1 MERFTHVR
9 PSSRAVL
16 LPAIKNVLGDN
27 TVTTQSLGI
36 PLHLKTC
43 KDIVNVKVMVNLSE
57 EGLPEP
63 VERDVPVLCIKSL
76 LAYLFSDQYGVSIS
90 RDSLMKFWNHATQ
103 FFEWGASHPGK
114 FTHIPL
120 AVYGDGA
127 RYTNSTGFVEKVLC
141 VLVNMPLWA
150 PRSTRTSRYLLFSI
164 RESCMDSY
172 RTTLWP
178 VYAHL
183 AHQLNELFA
192 DGIDVPGSSPTKTLK
207 FCLTEIRGDW
217 SWHCDSLQLK
227 PRWNS
232 LSCCYKCPASRRADR
247 YQFTNY
253 TETAAWIGEE
263 FTHAHFISHIL
274 KPGRIC
280 PLDPKRMFMFFRFY
294 WHPTEQLG
302 RYKFDPF

>member
-1 MERFTHVR
+1 MGCHFEKDRKKYGFSSSPIMERFTHVR

-90 RDSLMKFWNHATQ
+90 RDSLMKFWNHATP

-120 AVYGDGA
+120 AVHGDGA

-192 DGIDVPGSSPTKTLK
+192 DGIDVPGSSPTKS
-207 FCLTEIRGDW
+207 EV
-217 SWHCDSLQLK
+217 
-227 PRWNS
+227 
-232 LSCCYKCPASRRADR
+232 
-247 YQFTNY
+247 
-253 TETAAWIGEE
+253 IGVGIV
-263 FTHAHFISHIL
+263 TRSS
-274 KPGRIC
+274 
-280 PLDPKRMFMFFRFY
+280 
-294 WHPTEQLG
+294 
-302 RYKFDPF
+302 